1 MVSLRTN
8 VQTMTNALAAI
19 IVGALMTYGTMEA
32 QTVNWISAEPPSP
45 RDGVGMAYDTAS
57 SSTVL
62 FSGSNSVADTWVWK
76 GGWFQLSPATSP
88 SPRNSAAMAYDGAA
102 GNIVLFGG
110 LSSTGVILG
119 DTWTWNGTTWTQQF
133 PAVSPP
139 ARTLMAFAYDG
150 ATKTVVLF
158 GGGSEPGG
166 AGALGDTWTWDGV
179 ATTWTQQSPAT
190 SPPARS
196 GCAAAYD
203 ATNNGLVLFG
213 GQNGSTAYGDTWIWN
228 GATWTQQS
236 PASAPSARSQAGMA
250 YDAVLSAV
258 VLFGGAV
265 GALWEDSAND
275 TWVWNGTSWRQIHP
289 ATVPPN
295 RYNFGMAYEPAFKA
309 VLMFG
314 GFSSGPARNDTWL
327 LALAP

>member
-166 AGALGDTWTWDGV
+166 AGASDGV
-179 ATTWTQQSPAT
+179 
-190 SPPARS
+190 
-196 GCAAAYD
+196 
-203 ATNNGLVLFG
+203 
-213 GQNGSTAYGDTWIWN
+213 
-228 GATWTQQS
+228 
-236 PASAPSARSQAGMA
+236 
-250 YDAVLSAV
+250 
-258 VLFGGAV
+258 
-265 GALWEDSAND
+265 
-275 TWVWNGTSWRQIHP
+275 
-289 ATVPPN
+289 
-295 RYNFGMAYEPAFKA
+295 
-309 VLMFG
+309 
-314 GFSSGPARNDTWL
+314 
-327 LALAP
+327 